1 VSLDDLTLFDAT
13 EYGEA
18 TPRRATRKGSPA
30 LPVEPL
36 EDPWVY
42 IRTKNGPAPYAH
54 IVKSLG
60 PEGLGTY
67 LTICNLLGS
76 KLTNVGVAQMIRCP
90 ECEVGRQLS

>member
-1 VSLDDLTLFDAT
+1 
-13 EYGEA
+13 
-18 TPRRATRKGSPA
+18 
-30 LPVEPL
+30 
-36 EDPWVY
+36 VY

>member
-1 VSLDDLTLFDAT
+1 MSLDDLTLFDAT

-18 TPRRATRKGSPA
+18 TPRKSRDRKVPA
-30 LPVEPL
+30 LPVEAL

-42 IRTKNGPAPYAH
+42 IRTTKGVRPYAH
-54 IVKSLG
+54 IIKALG

-67 LTICNLLGS
+67 LTICNQLGH
-76 KLTNVGVAQMIRCP
+76 KLTNHGVTQMIRCP